1 MQSATVYDLETFAP
15 RQARQRRELKV
26 VKNTKP
32 LAKAPWQHLWIVKGA
47 LLAVMFLTLV
57 GSLLYSQAKV
67 TELGAAIDSQKAV
80 LSDLES
86 DYDYLTSQM
95 EMKTNMK
102 SVEEYATSQL
112 GLVALDRSQITYVY
126 GDDENSIVRH
136 KTGLGQ
142 LANDVSQG
150 ILSFVEYIAP

>member
-1 MQSATVYDLETFAP
+1 MQTATVYDLNTFAP
-15 RQARQRRELKV
+15 REARPRRELKV
-26 VKNTKP
+26 VKNPKANKVVP
-32 LAKAPWQHLWIVKGA
+32 WKRLRWIKAVALAA
-47 LLAVMFLTLV
+47 LFLALV
-57 GSLLYSQAKV
+57 CSLLYSQAKV
-67 TELGAAIDSQKAV
+67 TELGAAIDGQASV
-80 LSDLES
+80 LADLNS

-126 GDDENSIVRH
+126 GDDENSIVRY

-142 LANDVSQG
+142 LASDVSNG

>member
-1 MQSATVYDLETFAP
+1 MQSATVYDLNTFAP
-15 RQARQRRELKV
+15 REARQRRELKV
-26 VKNTKP
+26 VKNP
-32 LAKAPWQHLWIVKGA
+32 KANKTLSRQALSLVKVIA
-47 LLAVMFLTLV
+47 LSAFLLAFVC
-57 GSLLYSQAKV
+57 SLLYSQAKV
-67 TELGAAIDSQKAV
+67 TELGAAIESQTKV
-80 LSDLES
+80 LEDLNS

-112 GLVALDRSQITYVY
+112 GLVALDRSQITYVD
-126 GDDENSIVRH
+126 GSDENSIVRY

-142 LANDVSQG
+142 LATDVSQG